1 MLHCLVPDSR
11 SLDATGAGAL
21 SGVRTAVKDCFG
33 IAGHRSSFGHARW
46 RETHAEARDDAE
58 AVARLRRH
66 GATIVGLTKM
76 DQLAYSIVGNA
87 GEGEPPVNT
96 HDPACFCGGSSSGSA
111 SAVAGGLA
119 ELGVGTDTG
128 GSIRVPAA
136 ACGLFGLRPTHGR
149 VSVQGVIPL
158 ARSLDVVGF
167 LAKDPLLLA
176 RALAATTSLA
186 AAPGPLRRVLHPVGL
201 GEDRDGAS
209 TSNLSDRVAR
219 ILGAPVERVDGT
231 ELVNPEVGDLM
242 ARIQG
247 REIWA
252 AHSVWISQHMN
263 VLTEDVQT
271 RLRRCESLSAD
282 APAIIKADLEARER
296 YGQMVR
302 TLVGTDGV
310 LVMPVLPRRG
320 PRRDWDD
327 TELMTFRRECFQLT
341 APSSLAGVPQMVLT
355 GEPEGGDVVLS
366 LAGPRESDEALL
378 SLASS
383 TVRPSDSRR
392 DRTMT

>member
-1 MLHCLVPDSR
+1 
-11 SLDATGAGAL
+11 LDATGAGEL
-21 SGVRTAVKDCFG
+21 SGVRTAVKDCLA

-46 RETHAEARDDAE
+46 RETHDEAPEDAE

-76 DQLAYSIVGNA
+76 DQLAYSIIGNA

-149 VSVQGVIPL
+149 VSVQGVIPM

-167 LAKDPLLLA
+167 LARDLLLLA
-176 RALAATTSLA
+176 KALAAVAPPA
-186 AAPGPLRRVLHPVGL
+186 AGPTPLRRVLHPVGL
-201 GEDRDGAS
+201 GEDRDGTSAS
-209 TSNLSDRVAR
+209 TSKLADRVAG
-219 ILGAPVERVDGT
+219 ILGSTVEHVDGS

-247 REIWA
+247 RELWA
-252 AHSVWISQHMN
+252 AHSSWISEHMD
-263 VLTEDVQT
+263 VLSGDVQT
-271 RLRRCESLSAD
+271 RLRRCESLSTD
-282 APAIIKADLEARER
+282 APAVIEADLGERER
-296 YGQMVR
+296 YQGMVR
-302 TLVGTDGV
+302 RLVGTDGV

-320 PRRDWDD
+320 PRRDWNDS
-327 TELMTFRRECFQLT
+327 ELTTFRSECFQLT
-341 APSSLAGVPQMVLT
+341 APASLAGVPQIVLT
-355 GEPEGGDVVLS
+355 GDADGDGVVLS
-366 LAGPRESDEALL
+366 LVGPRDSDEALL
-378 SLASS
+378 SLGSA
-383 TVRPSDSRR
+383 TVYPPVPDR
-392 DRTMT
+392 DRR